1 MARLRESSSPEG
13 SEQLEETSSLPAR
26 RVTSESS
33 IRPSPAPSASSDK
46 ENHHASKTQAGLEKR
61 RGGSVRMSMQP
72 SGSGSGSSS
81 TISGKKRKL
90 QDAQSQPSQARHRR
104 ELEERVDK
112 DFYDPDQDEEE
123 RRAVRKGMR
132 DLNKELNDTR
142 SELLK
147 ADSNGL
153 VTIIHRADE
162 YFRAVKQTSDATIDS
177 RTLVQ
182 AADLSYKRTN
192 ELSLGDS
199 SVGIDVDD
207 FVTKCVSFMRRADG
221 GNNQGAGATGTQSQR
236 RRRQG
241 DADDEDDEE
250 NDEQLNWAHLGRLAC
265 FPHNA
270 RPCVSG
276 FLLGP
281 LSVQKKTRQQTQ
293 RRAREVR
300 ANPANATRPQELVE
314 EDLEKQETANLTV
327 ICKEIER
334 LLGRTQAKGWEACE
348 KEQAER
354 EDMTED
360 EALEMMLSHG
370 ISDDGCVPLFDFCV
384 NPKSFGQTVENLFYI
399 SFLIKEGSV
408 GLNFDGRGL
417 PTLGCADRE
426 PGEEQQAK
434 GSSRNQAVFA
444 LDFEVWEEII
454 ESHGIQKSLIPHRE
468 EEAYDDGVLEGT
480 GWYG

>member
-1 MARLRESSSPEG
+1 MARLRGSSSSLED
-13 SEQLEETSSLPAR
+13 SELLEELSSQPAR

-33 IRPSPAPSASSDK
+33 VRPSPAPSTSSNK
-46 ENHHASKTQAGLEKR
+46 ENLHASRRSSRVEQRKDRSAGMA
-61 RGGSVRMSMQP
+61 GPSV
-72 SGSGSGSSS
+72 GSSS
-81 TISGKKRKL
+81 AISSKKRKL
-90 QDAQSQPSQARHRR
+90 QDVRSQPSQARHRR
-104 ELEERVDK
+104 ELEQRVDK
-112 DFYDPDQDEEE
+112 DFYDPEQDEEE

-142 SELLK
+142 SELLN

-182 AADLSYKRTN
+182 AADLSYKRTK
-192 ELSLGDS
+192 ELALGDS

-207 FVTKCVSFMRRADG
+207 FVTRCLSYMRRGHGA
-221 GNNQGAGATGTQSQR
+221 NNQSAMPTATQSQR
-236 RRRQG
+236 RRRN
-241 DADDEDDEE
+241 AEEDDED
-250 NDEQLNWAHLGRLAC
+250 NDEHLDWAHLGRRVC
-265 FPHNA
+265 FPHNT
-270 RPCVSG
+270 RPCVPS

-281 LSVQKKTRQQTQ
+281 LSVQKRTRQQTQ
-293 RRAREVR
+293 RRAREAR
-300 ANPANATRPQELVE
+300 ANPANATRPQELLE

-334 LLGRTQAKGWEACE
+334 LLGRIQSRGWEACE
-348 KEQAER
+348 KEQEER

-360 EALEMMLSHG
+360 EAFEMMLSHG

-384 NPKSFGQTVENLFYI
+384 NPRSFGQTVENLFYI

-417 PTLGCADRE
+417 PTLGCANKE
-426 PGEEQQAK
+426 PADEEHAK

-444 LDFEVWEEII
+444 LDFEMWEAII
-454 ESHGIQKSLIPHRE
+454 ESHGIKSSLIPHRE
-468 EEAYDDGVLEGT
+468 EEVYEDGVIGAT